1 MKEFIYKHLCKLKT
15 HLFYSEL
22 ELFLLS
28 VSTFLY
34 LLFFTLF
41 NPESVTELSA
51 ILKKKLLKPI
61 HIWLKKSLEKIL
73 LSNTGKKEK
82 LLFWPKTIGNWETK
96 LLFWMLFMLSE
107 KMKNTIKMLIT
118 FSLMTILSPKKT
130 LFCQENENEHK
141 KNKISFLKIL
151 ILYYISFFFF
161 FYILN
166 TYINCSF

>member
-28 VSTFLY
+28 VSTLLY

-107 KMKNTIKMLIT
+107 KMKNIIKMLIT

-130 LFCQENENEHK
+130 LFCQENENEHRK
-141 KNKISFLKIL
+141 KPTISKNTYS
-151 ILYYISFFFF
+151 ILYFLFFFF
-161 FYILN
+161 LY
-166 TYINCSF
+166 S